1 MSSLVDLIKNNELME
16 IGWGGGGDGVQLAS
30 AAVPGSSLEFSTV
43 TKYCT

>member
-16 IGWGGGGDGVQLAS
+16 IGWGGGDGVQLAS